1 MAAITCLLVDDHP
14 AVLDAIEELLLADG
28 ILVAGRARTGAEAL
42 VFDLDDVTVVVTDV
56 RLPDVTGLDVAREL
70 LRRQPHRLVI
80 LYTATITSAGASAA
94 LRAGVRGVVLKDSVP
109 RELPA
114 AIREVAG
121 GGTHLD
127 PRIC

>member
-42 VFDLDDVTVVVTDV
+42 AFDLDDVTVVVTDV
-56 RLPDVTGLDVAREL
+56 RLPDITGLDVAREL
-70 LRRQPHRLVI
+70 LRRQPNRLVI
-80 LYTATITSAGASAA
+80 LYTATITPAGASAA
-94 LRAGVRGVVLKDSVP
+94 LGAGVRGVVLKDSVP

-127 PRIC
+127 RRIR